1 MKYAGGCFGC
11 LGLIFFGLGVVLAVG
26 STFIHAILIEA
37 SPEAATFFLTM
48 LTPLQGLS
56 SGCCCLSSLLAIVLL
71 IAGSRG
77 ESAE

>member
-11 LGLIFFGLGVVLAVG
+11 LGLMFFALGVVLAVG
-26 STFIHAILIEA
+26 STFILQLLAEA
-37 SPEAATFFLTM
+37 SPEAATFLATM
-48 LTPLQGLS
+48 LVPLQGLS